1 MDLGK
6 LKWPLIIAAVV
17 LVFWLASNGGVNYMV
32 TKFTT
37 AVPGQD
43 QERDRLDE
51 AGLSRFGGYLM
62 YTFQFDKAASVLEL
76 AVDRYGPLGA
86 NYWYNLYRLSKCYD
100 RLKRYRESYDIL
112 TMLVDNDASQFDK
125 RVPDSQIMRVTATR
139 LQEVQGL

>member
-32 TKFTT
+32 SKFTT

-51 AGLSRFGGYLM
+51 AGLSRFGDYLM

>member
-32 TKFTT
+32 TRFTT

-43 QERDRLDE
+43 AERDKIDE

-62 YTFQFDKAASVLEL
+62 LTFQFDKAASVLEL
-76 AVDRYGPLGA
+76 AVDRYGPSGA

-100 RLKRYRESYDIL
+100 RLKRYRESHDIL
-112 TMLVDNDASQFDK
+112 VMLVDNDAKQFDK
-125 RVPDSQIMRVTATR
+125 RVPDAQIMRVTATR
-139 LQEVQGL
+139 LKEVQGL

>member
-32 TKFTT
+32 SKFTT